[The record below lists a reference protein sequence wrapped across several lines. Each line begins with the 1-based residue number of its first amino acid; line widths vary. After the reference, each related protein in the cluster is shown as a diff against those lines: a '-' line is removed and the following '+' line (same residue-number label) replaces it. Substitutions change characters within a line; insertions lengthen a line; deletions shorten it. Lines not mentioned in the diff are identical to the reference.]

1 METNREHVRDARDL
15 DPFAFDYWYHTIELP
30 DGRTTPGE
38 YDHRRYLR
46 HYGFP
51 ADLQGMSVLDVGT
64 ADGFFAFEFERRG
77 ASKVVALDLDPLELR
92 HRFQEAE
99 MKHPDRFLLLR
110 DLLGS
115 QVEYH
120 YKDVY
125 DLSPEDFGLFDL
137 VFCGSLLLHL
147 SDPIRALRNIRS
159 VTRGAAIVVT
169 GYNGEPVLRLYEAFY
184 RSFLRAVGSS
194 KRPSFACF
202 NWSPDIYWLPTRAG
216 LLSMMAKAG
225 FSLTRVKSS
234 FWLLPVAGRHHGML
248 HLVIHANP

>member
-1 METNREHVRDARDL
+1 METDRGQVHPARNL

-38 YDHRRYLR
+38 YDHRRYLQ

-51 ADLQGMSVLDVGT
+51 QDLKNKSVLDVGT

-77 ASKVVALDLDPLELR
+77 ASRVVAIDLDPTEHR
-92 HRFQEAE
+92 RRFQEAE
-99 MKHPDRFLLLR
+99 MKHHDRFQLLR
-110 DLLGS
+110 NLLRS
-115 QVEYH
+115 RVEHH

-125 DLSPEDFGLFDL
+125 DLSSEDLGLFDF

-147 SDPIRALRNIRS
+147 SDPVRALRSIRN
-159 VTRGAAIVVT
+159 VTRGTAIVAT
-169 GYNGEPVLRLYEAFY
+169 GYTGEPVLRLYEILS
-184 RSFLRAVGSS
+184 RTFLRAVGSN
-194 KRPSFACF
+194 KRPSYACF

-225 FSLTRVKSS
+225 FSAIRVNSA
-234 FWLLPVAGRHHGML
+234 FWLAPVTGHRGIS
-248 HLVIHANP
+248 HLVIHAKP